1 VPFPGRMA
9 ELVDTV
15 TRLSPEAAEWLRRRA
30 EHGISAELRQIVRA
44 AREREA
50 ELEPEARA

>member
-1 VPFPGRMA
+1 MA
-9 ELVDTV
+9 ELVYTV
-15 TRLSPEAAEWLRRRA
+15 TRLSPEAAEWLRRRAERA